1 MTAIPGTVRWPAPV
15 ASMIVVAAFALTAEP
30 TCTVALRF
38 HARAAV
44 ASSCIAMED
53 IAEVVVVE
61 GDAACGDE
69 LAGVEIGRAAPPGYS
84 RYVDTQQLL
93 DFILAPRFP
102 SVDFTVPDNPGRLT
116 VRTTCRVLA
125 GSSFHGAVRSWCR
138 EHLHWDDYTLEF
150 ADRADSIRCFDEDY
164 TFEVK
169 GPASSRARGPTQFE
183 VQIAQGEHTWRVP
196 VDTRITVRARV
207 LVARNDIKR
216 GTSLDRHKVV
226 SEVRDIT
233 HFRYTPYDDLSDLAD
248 TRAARTLRAGTIIHD
263 SAVRRIPLVE
273 SGDRLRLSIRC
284 GAAKVSVP
292 VRARERGGKGD
303 RIWVENTLSHK
314 LLRVVVRGRG
324 VVVPISEEGV

>member
-1 MTAIPGTVRWPAPV
+1 MTAIPGTLRWPAPI
-15 ASMIVVAAFALTAEP
+15 AFLIVVTAFAAIAEP

-38 HARAAV
+38 RPRSAV
-44 ASSCIAMED
+44 ASSGIALED
-53 IAEVVVVE
+53 IAEVGVVE
-61 GDAACGDE
+61 GDATCGDE
-69 LAGVEIGRAAPPGYS
+69 LAGVEIGRAAPPGFS
-84 RYVDTQQLL
+84 RYVDTRQLI
-93 DFILAPRFP
+93 DFKLAPRFP
-102 SVDFTVPDNPGRLT
+102 SVDFTVPDNPGRVT
-116 VRTTCRVLA
+116 VLTTCRVLA
-125 GSSFHGAVRSWCR
+125 GLSFHDAVRTWCR

-150 ADRADSIRCFDEDY
+150 ADRTDSIRCFDEDY
-164 TFEVK
+164 TFEVE
-169 GPASSRARGPTQFE
+169 GPASSRARGPTRFE
-183 VQIAQGEHTWRVP
+183 VHITQGEHTWRVP

-207 LVARNDIKR
+207 LVARYDIKR
-216 GTSLDRHKVV
+216 GSSLDRHNVV
-226 SEVRDIT
+226 SKIRDIT
-233 HFRYTPYDDLSDLAD
+233 HFRYSPYDDLSDLAD

-324 VVVPISEEGV
+324 VVVPISEEDV